1 MDNPG
6 ADPPRSIKGHI
17 VISGSASRFSGA
29 AAHITLED
37 ISYMDSESKLIAE
50 VILDDVSHEEGETV
64 IPFNLVIDDPS
75 VIDEKHDYA
84 VGVWIDVDASGQPG
98 ETDLFSNE
106 NYNVLT
112 RGFGDSVDI
121 KVS

>member
-1 MDNPG
+1 MKNPG
-6 ADPPRSIKGHI
+6 TGPPRSIEGQI
-17 VISGSASRFSGA
+17 VISGSAARFTGA

-37 ISYMDSESKLIAE
+37 VSYMDSESKLIAE
-50 VILDDVSHEEGETV
+50 LILDDVSHEEGDTV

-84 VGVWIDVDASGQPG
+84 IGVWIDVDASGRPG
-98 ETDLFSNE
+98 ERDLFSHE

-112 RGFGDSVDI
+112 RGFGNSVNI